1 MPVVTTAPYVEHY
14 IPVGQG
20 NVYARDYP
28 GADPAFVL
36 MHGFPDNLRIYDDLI
51 PLLAAAGRRVVA
63 FDFLGFGQSDKPD
76 GATYSFEQQRG
87 DLKAVVDYLDLPKIV
102 PVAHDASGGAAVNF
116 AIDHPDRVSSLVVL
130 NAAFAESQAVK
141 WPEMIELFATG
152 SLDALTHEIVRSP
165 AQFGWLLDFQ
175 RDQFKRDL
183 SDRQKA
189 YYDSF
194 LVPIIDD
201 NFRRQPGAGA
211 AFVQMTAQFYAELA
225 RNTTRIAHLEALD
238 VPVRIIWGEN
248 DPYINAGV
256 AREFQSHLKHSSL
269 CLLPAGHWVQLDEP
283 ELVAKDMLS

>member
-1 MPVVTTAPYVEHY
+1 LATTTPYVEHHV
-14 IPVGQG
+14 PAGQG
-20 NVYARDYP
+20 DVYARDYP
-28 GADPAFVL
+28 GAGPAFVL

-51 PLLAAAGRRVVA
+51 PLLTAAGRRVIA

-76 GATYSFEQQRG
+76 GATYSFEQQLG
-87 DLKAVVDYLDLPKIV
+87 DLKAVVDHFDLARIV
-102 PVAHDASGGAAVNF
+102 PVAHDASGAAAVNF
-116 AIDHPDRVSSLVVL
+116 AIDHPDRVSSLVIL

-152 SLDALTHEIVRSP
+152 SLDALTQQIVRSP

-201 NFRRQPGAGA
+201 NFRRQGAGTA
-211 AFVQMTAQFYAELA
+211 LVQMTARFYAELA
-225 RNTTRIAHLEALD
+225 RNTARIPQMEALE
-238 VPVRIIWGEN
+238 VPARIIWGEN

-256 AREFQSHLKHSSL
+256 AREFQSHLKHSAL

-283 ELVAKDMLS
+283 ALVAKAMLS

>member
-1 MPVVTTAPYVEHY
+1 VATTTPYVEHH
-14 IPVGQG
+14 IPAGQG

-28 GADPAFVL
+28 GAGPAFVL

-76 GATYSFEQQRG
+76 GAAYSFEQQRG
-87 DLKAVVDYLDLPKIV
+87 DLKAVIDYLDLRMIV
-102 PVAHDASGGAAVNF
+102 PVAHDASGPAAVNF
-116 AIDHPDRVSSLVVL
+116 AIDHPDRVSSLVIL

-152 SLDALTHEIVRSP
+152 SLDALTQQIVRSP

-175 RDQFKRDL
+175 RNQFKRDL

-201 NFRRQPGAGA
+201 NFRRQPSAGA

-225 RNTTRIAHLEALD
+225 RNTARLARMEALD
-238 VPVRIIWGEN
+238 IPARIIWGEN
-248 DPYINAGV
+248 DPYINADV

-283 ELVAKDMLS
+283 ELVAQAMLS